1 VIAVTHFLM
10 RVARHGPLVPARLWW
25 CDSEPGVPEN
35 RLDRGRLSLYPRADI
50 AGVEAD
56 PDILLD
62 RLGFRRRGD
71 SGSLPSEVLP
81 ALADPKRLAPRPLGH
96 WAYTKPISEAE
107 YRWRFDA
114 LRRTEERNP
123 DDPRLKTRRRLA
135 AADVEVPDFSR
146 EEALL

>member
-1 VIAVTHFLM
+1 MRARYFLM
-10 RVARHGPLVPARLWW
+10 RVTRYGPLVPARLFW
-25 CDSEPGVPEN
+25 CDHGPDDPPEN

-81 ALADPKRLAPRPLGH
+81 ALANPKRLTPRPLEH

-114 LRRTEERNP
+114 LRRVEALRP
-123 DDPRLKTRRRLA
+123 DDPLLKTRRRLA
-135 AADVEVPDFSR
+135 AADVEVPSFAR
-146 EEALL
+146 ENEI

>member
-1 VIAVTHFLM
+1 M
-10 RVARHGPLVPARLWW
+10 KARHFVLRVTRYGPLVPARLRWL
-25 CDSEPGVPEN
+25 DHEPGVPEN
-35 RLDRGRLSLYPRADI
+35 RLDRGRLSLYPAVDI
-50 AGVEAD
+50 AAQEVD

-71 SGSLPSEVLP
+71 AGSLPHEVLA
-81 ALADPKRLAPRPLGH
+81 ALARPARLAPRPLGH
-96 WAYTKPISEAE
+96 WAYAAAISEAE
-107 YRWRFDA
+107 YVWRFQA
-114 LRRTEERNP
+114 LRQIEERRP